1 MTFMS
6 NDGPKLPLDCLQ
18 FDVRFA
24 TLMHGVRRIDYQNS
38 SPAADAITVAACH
51 DGNLDEHMERIHFN
65 LEVNYFR
72 LAGRMA

>member
-1 MTFMS
+1 MQRMAAMRMRLQQS
-6 NDGPKLPLDCLQ
+6 SISLKVRSGP
-18 FDVRFA
+18 
-24 TLMHGVRRIDYQNS
+24 LMHGVRRIDYQNS